1 MNGVVVVLVPGIG
14 VAAVMIPFS
23 VRVLRRCLAVFG
35 SPKVQALFGQA
46 LDLCAHGERATA
58 FKKKTLLSPK
68 KLETPKRSEEGE
80 AGSESRRS
88 QDLAA

>member
-1 MNGVVVVLVPGIG
+1 M
-14 VAAVMIPFS
+14 MIPFS

-58 FKKKTLLSPK
+58 FKKNPK
-68 KLETPKRSEEGE
+68 PPIRRWAEEYFDRIKE
-80 AGSESRRS
+80 AH
-88 QDLAA
+88 AAFPINVEFVLPGMAKGLGFLRV